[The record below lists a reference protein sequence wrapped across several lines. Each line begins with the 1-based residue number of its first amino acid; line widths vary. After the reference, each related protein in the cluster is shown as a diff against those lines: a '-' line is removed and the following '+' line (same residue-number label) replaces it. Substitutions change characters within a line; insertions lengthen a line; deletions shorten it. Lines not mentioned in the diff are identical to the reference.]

1 MQFSINKTKLTA
13 TIAIVLL
20 ITSFAVMI
28 NAPVQA
34 QGVDEPVSGPLP
46 DGVTPEQ
53 TESTRAFLSFRPNPV
68 GVDQVILVNLWVN
81 PALHQS
87 RYHPDYEVIITDP
100 DGNEEQ
106 IWIDSYQ
113 ADTTAWFEY
122 IVDQVGE
129 WTLQFVF
136 HGTYFPA
143 TDVPGGFGEP
153 ATVHLGTTY
162 YEPSSTEKQPLTVQ
176 EDIVYSWPDLGLPT
190 DYWERPASL
199 EHREW
204 WSILGGYPGT
214 GYVGGGPIWDELYP
228 GTNPRWSPVYEFHP
242 WVQGPT
248 TAHIV
253 WKRLGAVSG
262 LIGGP
267 AGYYGTTSSPG
278 TPSLVYAGRCYEG
291 VTKVVDGEETAVLQ
305 CYDIRTGEVYFESYP
320 IPSSTTLFMGMFP
333 MTTTVTPNIIS
344 YNPPGVG
351 AVPGAEA
358 ETTYS
363 VEILAI
369 SGGRLMKFNP
379 WTGAVTTNVS
389 ISPLTGS
396 GGTYYMNQYVLDIQ
410 DLGADAGE
418 ERYRLINWTTAG
430 SSSNFASRVISNTTY
445 ARASWIDTDY
455 GDNAEVGYRFHTYP
469 HIDFNV
475 GIGVTVGAY
484 GWYGPTRVYE
494 QFKIQAYDLYTGET
508 LWDKNIDEP
517 IYSRSCYVADHGK
530 IAVLTQNGY
539 FYAWN
544 LDDGSLAWKSET
556 MDYPWASAGFG
567 AYAIQSAYGMIFRQA
582 YNGIYAFNWTDGSI
596 VWHYVA
602 PSLAVY
608 ESPYITKDNEGCYP
622 FNGGAMIADGK
633 MYVYNTEHTASWPMT
648 RGWGLHCIDIFTGEL
663 VWKIGNPMTYG
674 AVADG
679 YLTAANSWDGY
690 MYVFGKGK
698 SETAVTAPD
707 TVIPKGEGVVIKGT
721 VLDMSPAQEGTPCV
735 SEESMALQM
744 EYLHLQR
751 PIGGIWGNE
760 TITGVPVTLT
770 AIGSD
775 DSYID
780 IGTTTT
786 EGYYGT
792 FGLKWT
798 PPDEGTYKIIAS
810 FAGDDSYGSSGAATY
825 VSVGPAAAA
834 AVPIEPE
841 PTEPEPTEPE
851 PTEPEPTEPEPTE
864 PEPTEPEPTEPEPT
878 EPEPTE
884 PAEAP
889 FITTEVAIIAA
900 VVIAS
905 IIGIIS
911 FWALRKRK

>member
-1 MQFSINKTKLTA
+1 MKKTTNNKIKLTA

-20 ITSFAVMI
+20 ITSAFIVMI
-28 NAPVQA
+28 NVPVQA

-46 DGVTPEQ
+46 SGVTPEM

-68 GVDQVILVNLWVN
+68 GVDQVILVNLWLN
-81 PALHQS
+81 PALHKS

-100 DGNEEQ
+100 DGNEE
-106 IWIDSYQ
+106 IKWIDSYC

-122 IVDQVGE
+122 TVDQVGE

-136 HGTYFPA
+136 HGTYFPGG
-143 TDVPGGFGEP
+143 DLPGGFGEP
-153 ATVHLGTTY
+153 ATVHLGSVY
-162 YEPSSTEKQPLTVQ
+162 YEPSSTEEQTLTVQ

-204 WSILGGYPGT
+204 WSILGGWPGT
-214 GYVGGGPIWDELYP
+214 GYVGGGPIWDEFYP
-228 GTNPRWSPVYEFHP
+228 GTNPYYSPQYDFHP
-242 WVQGPT
+242 WVQGPN

-253 WKRLGAVSG
+253 WKRLEAVAG
-262 LIGGP
+262 LIGGY
-267 AGYYGTTSSPG
+267 AYYYGTTGNPG
-278 TPSLVYAGRCYEG
+278 TPGLIYAGRCYQG

-305 CYDIRTGEVYFESYP
+305 CYDLRTGEMYFESYP
-320 IPSSTTLFMGMFP
+320 IPSSTILFMGMFP

-369 SGGRLMKFNP
+369 SGGSLMKFDP
-379 WTGAVTTNVS
+379 WTGAVNVNVS
-389 ISPLTGS
+389 ISPLEGS
-396 GGTYYMNQYVLDIQ
+396 GGIYYMNQYVLDIQ

-430 SSSNFASRVISNTTY
+430 SSSRFSSRVISNTTY
-445 ARASWIDTDY
+445 ARRSFTETDY
-455 GDNAEVGYRFHTYP
+455 EDAAEVAYRWCSTP
-469 HIDFNV
+469 LIDFNV
-475 GIGVTVGAY
+475 GIGATVGGM
-484 GWYGPTRVYE
+484 GWEGPTRVYE
-494 QFKIQAYDLYTGET
+494 GMRIQGFDLETGET
-508 LWDKNIDEP
+508 LWDKILNEP
-517 IYSRSCYVADHGK
+517 LFSRSVYVADHGK

-539 FYAWN
+539 FYAYDLETGN
-544 LDDGSLAWKSET
+544 LAWKSET

-567 AYAIQSAYGMIFRQA
+567 AYAIESAYGMFFRQS
-582 YNGIYAFNWTDGSI
+582 YNGVYAFNWTNGKI
-596 VWHYVA
+596 VWHYEA

-608 ESPYITKDNEGCYP
+608 ESPYITADGEGTYP

-633 MYVYNTEHTASWPMT
+633 MFVYNTEHTASWPMT
-648 RGWGLHCIDIFTGEL
+648 RGWGLHCINITNGEL
-663 VWKIGNPMTYG
+663 IWKIGNPMTYG

-698 SETAVTAPD
+698 SETTVTASPK
-707 TVIPKGEGVVIKGT
+707 TVAKGATVLIEGT
-721 VLDMSPAQEGTPCV
+721 VLDLSPAQLGTPCV
-735 SEESMALQM
+735 SKESMSLQM

-775 DSYID
+775 GNYID
-780 IGTTTT
+780 IGTVTTS
-786 EGYYGT
+786 GYYGT
-792 FGLKWT
+792 FGLAWT
-798 PPDEGTYKIIAS
+798 PSEEGTYEIIAS
-810 FAGDDSYGSSGAATY
+810 FEGDDSYGSSGASTF
-825 VSVGPAAAA
+825 VSVGPAAAP

-841 PTEPEPTEPE
+841 PTEPT
-851 PTEPEPTEPEPTE
+851 
-864 PEPTEPEPTEPEPT
+864 
-878 EPEPTE
+878 
-884 PAEAP
+884 EAP

-900 VVIAS
+900 VAVVAV
-905 IIGIIS
+905 IGIVAY
-911 FWALRKRK
+911 WALRKRK